1 MNEPGTVTRRDV
13 LQIIASA
20 AVVAGSATSFA
31 ARRNGENRH
40 FSGKGKNMLHW
51 GELKGFEEGQYIL
64 PDLPYDYDA
73 LEPLYDEQTVRI
85 HHDKHH
91 AGYVKKLNAALSKLE
106 DARKNND
113 YSSIQAVS
121 NELAFN
127 GSGHVLHTLFWHS
140 MKPGGG
146 GEMPG
151 ELQSA
156 IEQSFGSAAN
166 AKSQFAAA
174 TKAVEASGWGI
185 LAFEPMSQKMLILQC
200 EKHQN
205 LTIWGVKPLLVC
217 DVWEH
222 AYYLKYQNNRGEWV
236 DNFMELANWEFAAER
251 LAEAKEAMTA
261 GGK

>member
-1 MNEPGTVTRRDV
+1 MWHLSD
-13 LQIIASA
+13 
-20 AVVAGSATSFA
+20 
-31 ARRNGENRH
+31 
-40 FSGKGKNMLHW
+40 
-51 GELKGFEEGQYIL
+51 LKGWDGEQYVL

-91 AGYVKKLNAALSKLE
+91 AKYVKKADQALQELE
-106 DARKNND
+106 QARKNND
-113 YSSIQAVS
+113 YSVIQALC
-121 NELAFN
+121 NDLAFN

-146 GEMPG
+146 GDMPS
-151 ELQSA
+151 ELKSA
-156 IEQSFGSAAN
+156 LEQSFGSAAN

-174 TKAVEASGWGI
+174 SNAVESNGWGI
-185 LAFEPMSQKMLILQC
+185 LAYEPMSQKLVILQS

-205 LTIWGVKPLLVC
+205 LAIWGVTPLLVC

-222 AYYLKYQNNRGEWV
+222 AYYLKFQNNRGEWV

-251 LAEAKEAMTA
+251 LAAAREGMTA
-261 GGK
+261 GRQ